1 MRRLA
6 PPACHLLSYAYSHV
20 ATIFLLSV
28 SSSSFFLQVC
38 VCYAVYHGTYGTDR
52 SGCHHPMQ
60 VPDVLSVPGYD
71 VLLLLFLP
79 SYPLVLIVYLPLL
92 LSLFGLCSPGIH
104 YDPLSGYLFF
114 FFPLLRVVKMFCF
127 FIRHYSYSLR
137 IPVLP
142 DNVLLHSV
150 SSNTDILYSC
160 TPPYILHKK
169 RWLQSSDCCHLP
181 GEYLYPSS
189 YFHLFVSLSGHYHSI
204 IYLTVIH

>member
-1 MRRLA
+1 MSAL
-6 PPACHLLSYAYSHV
+6 YV

-28 SSSSFFLQVC
+28 FSFSFFLRVC
-38 VCYAVYHGTYGTDR
+38 VCYAVCHGTYDTDR
-52 SGCHHPMQ
+52 SGCRHPMQ
-60 VPDVLSVPGYD
+60 VPDILSVPGYD

-92 LSLFGLCSPGIH
+92 LSLFGLCSPGI
-104 YDPLSGYLFF
+104 
-114 FFPLLRVVKMFCF
+114 PLLRVVKMFCF

-160 TPPYILHKK
+160 TSPYILHKK

-204 IYLTVIH
+204 IYLTAIH

>member
-1 MRRLA
+1 MPVSKNFFLKKFKNLIPLPFSREISIFLRSHGHIPVLHPQKIRWEFTRGCYKKIESSCGLEPHMRRLV
-6 PPACHLLSYAYSHV
+6 PPACHPLSYVYSHV

-104 YDPLSGYLFF
+104 CDPLSGYLFF
-114 FFPLLRVVKMFCF
+114 F
-127 FIRHYSYSLR
+127 
-137 IPVLP
+137 
-142 DNVLLHSV
+142 
-150 SSNTDILYSC
+150 SS
-160 TPPYILHKK
+160 TP
-169 RWLQSSDCCHLP
+169 
-181 GEYLYPSS
+181 
-189 YFHLFVSLSGHYHSI
+189 
-204 IYLTVIH
+204 